1 MEQWDFGAYPC
12 IIKEGSLANKVYDR
26 KEISERH
33 RHRYEFNNDYRQML
47 EEKGLTISGTSP
59 DGNLVEIVE
68 IKNHPYFI
76 AGQFHPELKS
86 RPNRPAPLFVGL
98 VRACIDN
105 RK

>member
-1 MEQWDFGAYPC
+1 MQQCDFAAYPC
-12 IIKEGSLANKVYDR
+12 VIKEGSLANKVYET